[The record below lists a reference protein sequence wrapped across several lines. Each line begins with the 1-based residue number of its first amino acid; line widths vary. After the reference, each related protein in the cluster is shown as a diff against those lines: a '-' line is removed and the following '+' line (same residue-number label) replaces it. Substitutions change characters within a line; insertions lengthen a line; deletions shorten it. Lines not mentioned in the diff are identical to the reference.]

1 MTGMLNRKFTRREF
15 VTLFLGA
22 AFAGGVGHAAAAV
35 NPAEGYVDRIADEV
49 MSLANSGAKGTALRG
64 RFASVLNRY
73 INLRTIANFALGP
86 YRKKLR
92 PSDKNEFYTLFNNY
106 AAALFV
112 YYVDDFK
119 GSDLEI
125 ISTSKQGSFITITS
139 AIILKGGGREQVKWR
154 LVPAGGGYKVSDIN
168 IKGVWLTIAT
178 KKSFSDVL
186 NRSKGDFQ
194 ALFAE
199 LREAETW

>member
-1 MTGMLNRKFTRREF
+1 MDGTTNRKFNRREF
-15 VTLFLGA
+15 AALLLGTILS
-22 AFAGGVGHAAAAV
+22 GGVGNAAAAV
-35 NPAEGYVDRIADEV
+35 NPAEGYVGRIADEV

-73 INLRTIANFALGP
+73 INLRSIANFALGP
-86 YRKKLR
+86 YQKQLR
-92 PSDKNEFYTLFNNY
+92 PGDKNKFYTLFNNY

-119 GSDLEI
+119 GSDLQI
-125 ISTSKQGSFITITS
+125 ISTSKQGSFTTITS
-139 AIILKGGGREQVKWR
+139 AIVQKGGGREQVRWR
-154 LVPAGGGYKVSDIN
+154 LVSAGGGYKVSDIN

-178 KKSFSDVL
+178 KKRFSDVL
-186 NRSKGDFQ
+186 NKSKGDFE

>member
-1 MTGMLNRKFTRREF
+1 MDGTTTRKFSRREF
-15 VTLFLGA
+15 VALLLGA
-22 AFAGGVGHAAAAV
+22 AATGSAGYAFAAV
-35 NPAEGYVDRIADEV
+35 SPAEGYVDRIANEV

-73 INLRTIANFALGP
+73 INLRSIANFALGP
-86 YRKKLR
+86 YQKKL
-92 PSDKNEFYTLFNNY
+92 PPGAKNEFYTLFNNY

-119 GSDLEI
+119 GSDLQI
-125 ISTSKQGSFITITS
+125 ISTSKQGNYTTITS
-139 AIILKGGGREQVKWR
+139 AIVQKGGGREQVRWR
-154 LVPAGGGYKVSDIN
+154 LVSAGGGYKISDIN

-178 KKSFSDVL
+178 KKRFSDVL
-186 NRSKGDFQ
+186 NRSKGDFEV
-194 ALFAE
+194 LFAE